1 MKVFSAD
8 FFDDLTAKAH
18 KNPRKRQ
25 HLNIHEDYQDPCQR
39 LFNALEPDTYI
50 RPHRHFSDPK
60 TELLIG
66 VRGLMA
72 LVVFNE
78 DGPVN
83 RVLRFGI
90 NQSIERLAIGAE
102 ITPNTYHTVIALEYG
117 SVLLE
122 VKAGPFDPSKP
133 KDPAPW
139 APEEGA
145 VGSLSYLKQLKESL
159 PYHFLKDY

>member
-1 MKVFSAD
+1 MKVFTSD
-8 FFDDLTAKAH
+8 YLDDLTAKAH
-18 KNPRKRQ
+18 KSPRKRQ
-25 HLNIHEDYQDPCQR
+25 HLNIHADYQDPCQR

-50 RPHRHFSDPK
+50 RPHRHSSDPK

-78 DGPVN
+78 DGTIN
-83 RVLRFGI
+83 WVLRFGT
-90 NQSIERLAIGAE
+90 NQKIKRLALGAE
-102 ITPNTYHTVIALEYG
+102 IPANTWHTVIALESG

-122 VKAGPFDPSKP
+122 VKAGPFDPSLP
-133 KDPAPW
+133 KDLALW

-145 VGSLSYLKQLKESL
+145 DATLSYLDQLKKSL
-159 PYHFLKDY
+159 SQHFLHI